1 MCFCPYKE
9 ITLAVGMIKNETM
22 AFLAKKTLSWLHFV
36 PFCSDRMTNI
46 CEKSF

>member
-9 ITLAVGMIKNETM
+9 ITLAVGMVETENM
-22 AFLAKKTLSWLHFV
+22 AFLEKKLSWLHFV
-36 PFCSDRMTNI
+36 HFCSDRRTNI